1 MSKKVYSM
9 KKKCLF
15 FSVYEEIELDND
27 LEIKMTADNIKELQN
42 YFNRTEKSLYNL
54 GIRKKKDLRQKIT
67 IDNKNY
73 VIIVDDWSENYDI

>member
-1 MSKKVYSM
+1 M

-15 FSVYEEIELDND
+15 FSVYEEVELDND
-27 LEIKMTADNIKELQN
+27 LEIKMTADNIKELQG

-73 VIIVDDWSENYDI
+73 VVIVDDWSDNCDI